1 MSGHHIATGL
11 SAMLVMLML
20 FAAFTDLKSR
30 TVSNALNLSIALLAI
45 PFWIALGLPLWP
57 AMAQQVGV
65 ALLVFAIF
73 AGVFYIG
80 AMGGGDVKMI
90 AALSL
95 WFPAGLLLQFIMMM
109 SLVGAALTIAIVI
122 YYKLRKLKVNPE
134 VPYAVAIA
142 AAGIWALHQQ
152 YINQFA

>member
-1 MSGHHIATGL
+1 MSGHQIATGL
-11 SAMLVMLML
+11 SVVLALLML
-20 FAAFTDLKSR
+20 IAAYSDLRSR

-45 PFWIALGLPLWP
+45 PFWLSLGLPLWP
-57 AMAQQVGV
+57 TILQQIGV

-95 WFPAGLLLQFIMMM
+95 WLPAGLLLQFIMLM
-109 SLVGAALTIAIVI
+109 SLVGAALTILIII
-122 YYKLRKLKVNPE
+122 YHKLSKTQLNQG
-134 VPYAVAIA
+134 VPYAVAIS

-152 YINQFA
+152 YINQFT